1 MSPIASGKTFSLVL
15 LLDFLVFSLF
25 FLFFSQCHP
34 VLVKLLSFFCL
45 WPTLDCVFR
54 CSYRFVFGYRTVF
67 PFFSSFFTKFRA
79 PSSRNGRPWNAAQT
93 FGNRFFV
100 SFYFFARLKLPSLLN
115 RVLFFCFIFLPF
127 SASPQRYFTHFFLFR
142 QLHVWP
148 WKSRGTGYPVRYRV
162 SFCAVIVTDIGG
174 RSSDV
179 CYRVVLPSFFLWLI
193 FFLHLWKE
201 SCPWKDH
208 LFFSLREIVVSL
220 DMNEPTV
227 AFETKITV
235 LSFFILIWKK
245 TTKNNPN
252 GKKRST

>member
-25 FLFFSQCHP
+25 FCSFPSATQFWSSCFLFLSLADLGLCVPLFVPFRFRLPNSFS
-34 VLVKLLSFFCL
+34 
-45 WPTLDCVFR
+45 
-54 CSYRFVFGYRTVF
+54 
-67 PFFSSFFTKFRA
+67 FFSSFFL
-79 PSSRNGRPWNAAQT
+79 PSFARPRVET
-93 FGNRFFV
+93 GDLEMPRKPLETDFFV

>member
-34 VLVKLLSFFCL
+34 VLVKLLSFF
-45 WPTLDCVFR
+45 VF
-54 CSYRFVFGYRTVF
+54 
-67 PFFSSFFTKFRA
+67 
-79 PSSRNGRPWNAAQT
+79 GRPWIVCSVVRTVSFSVTEQFFLFFLLFLPSFARPRVET
-93 FGNRFFV
+93 GDLEMPRKPLETDFFV

>member
-34 VLVKLLSFFCL
+34 VLVKLLSFF
-45 WPTLDCVFR
+45 
-54 CSYRFVFGYRTVF
+54 VFGRPWIVCSVVRTVSF
-67 PFFSSFFTKFRA
+67 SVTEQFFLFFFFFFTKFRA